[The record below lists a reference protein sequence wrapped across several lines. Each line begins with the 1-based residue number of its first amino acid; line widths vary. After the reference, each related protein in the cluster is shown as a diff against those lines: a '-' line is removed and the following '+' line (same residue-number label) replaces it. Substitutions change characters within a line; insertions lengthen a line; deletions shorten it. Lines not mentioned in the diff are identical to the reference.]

1 MSADVIT
8 SRSSRRTWWRNHV
21 NESMLLTIVDRLFR
35 NPQGIV
41 GLLGLGVLVVL
52 ALGAGVIAWHDPN
65 AQDATARF
73 LPPSMDHL
81 FGTDHLRRDLFA
93 RTLFGLRTSLGVAL
107 LAVSSGATV
116 GICIGFVTG
125 YAGRWADVLAMRVID
140 ALLAFPNLLSAL
152 AVITILGPSARN
164 VAIAIA
170 IYNIP
175 VFARLSRAQ
184 MLTEKH
190 RDYVT
195 ASRSIGAGAFR
206 LIFRHISV
214 NALPPLLTQAALSM
228 AVAVILE
235 ASLSF
240 LGLGQQPPSPS
251 LGTLINASKSNLREA
266 WWLAVFPG
274 AFLATLLLSLNLL
287 ADAVNE
293 AMSPWVRRKS

>member
-1 MSADVIT
+1 MSAQTVT
-8 SRSSRRTWWRNHV
+8 VLSRRERWRTRV
-21 NESMLLTIVDRLFR
+21 SESLFLTILDRLFR
-35 NPQGIV
+35 NSQGVV
-41 GLLGLGVLVVL
+41 GLLGLGTLLVLTV
-52 ALGAGVIAWHDPN
+52 GAGFITWHEPN
-65 AQDATARF
+65 AQDAAARF
-73 LPPSMDHL
+73 LSPSLEHP

-107 LAVSSGATV
+107 LAVTGGATV
-116 GICIGFVTG
+116 GICVGFVTG
-125 YAGRWADVLAMRVID
+125 YAGRWADALAMRVID
-140 ALLAFPNLLSAL
+140 AMLAFPNLLSAL

-184 MLTEKH
+184 MLSEKH
-190 RDYVT
+190 RDYVQ
-195 ASRSIGAGAFR
+195 ASRSIGAGPVR
-206 LIFRHISV
+206 LIFRHIAM
-214 NALPPLLTQAALSM
+214 NAMPPLLTQVALSM

-240 LGLGQQPPSPS
+240 LGLGQQPPAPS
-251 LGTLINASKSNLREA
+251 LGTLISGSRSYLREA

-274 AFLATLLLSLNLL
+274 AFLALLLLSLNLL

-293 AMSPWVRRKS
+293 AMSPWVRRKA

>member
-1 MSADVIT
+1 MSAHAVT
-8 SRSSRRTWWRNHV
+8 NLSRRERWRTRV
-21 NESMLLTIVDRLFR
+21 SESLFLTILDRLFR
-35 NPQGIV
+35 NSQGVV
-41 GLLGLGVLVVL
+41 GLLGLGILVVL
-52 ALGAGVIAWHDPN
+52 TVGAGVITWHEPN
-65 AQDATARF
+65 AQDAASRF
-73 LPPSMDHL
+73 LSPSLEHP

-107 LAVSSGATV
+107 LAVTGGATV
-116 GICIGFVTG
+116 GICVGFVTG
-125 YAGRWADVLAMRVID
+125 YAGRWADALAMRVID
-140 ALLAFPNLLSAL
+140 AMLAFPNLLSAL

-184 MLTEKH
+184 MLSEKH
-190 RDYVT
+190 RDYVQ
-195 ASRSIGAGAFR
+195 ASRSIGAGPVR
-206 LIFRHISV
+206 LIFRHIAM
-214 NALPPLLTQAALSM
+214 NAMPPLLTQVALSM

-240 LGLGQQPPSPS
+240 LGLGQQPPAPS
-251 LGTLINASKSNLREA
+251 LGTLISGSRSYLREA

-274 AFLATLLLSLNLL
+274 AFLALLLLSLNLL

-293 AMSPWVRRKS
+293 AMSPWVRRKA